1 MDANILAIALLV
13 FIIGIAVGIGMWG
26 IIYRFRKGGFQRL
39 ANDILFKANQE
50 AENLRKSNDI
60 AIKQSLLDQQKE
72 VEQLWQQEKKKLAR
86 EEERLKQ
93 REDKLEGRLNT
104 VEKKLVDIEK
114 REITLAAQREK
125 IKDEQTFIQM
135 QQQQLL
141 EQLEKA
147 AGLSATEAREILI
160 EKITNE
166 VHAET
171 AHMIRRATKE
181 AEENAEDIARK
192 IIVTSINRLAVP
204 TVSDATVNT
213 VTIPTEEMKGRI
225 IGREGRNIRT
235 LERATGVN
243 FIIDDTP
250 NAVVI
255 SGFDPLRLHIAK
267 QSLAELVS
275 DGRIHPTRI
284 EEIVEKVEKDV
295 HKKLRQHG
303 EDAAL
308 KAGAMNLHPEI
319 IMLLGKLKLRYSFGQ
334 NILDHSLEVSHIMG
348 LFAAELGLD
357 IKLAKRIGLLHDI
370 GKALSHEVEGSHAII
385 GHDFVLKYGE
395 STAVAN
401 GVGCHHFEMPANT
414 VEGSLCSA
422 ADALS
427 ASRPGGRIEAVEEYI
442 KRLHRLEEIAE
453 SYSSVEKA
461 YALQAGREV
470 RVIVHPE
477 ALDDNG
483 VITLARDLTKQI
495 EKELTYPGKIK
506 VTVIRERRAVE
517 YAM

>member
-1 MDANILAIALLV
+1 MDANTLALLLV
-13 FIIGIAVGIGMWG
+13 LFIIGIFVGILFWNLL
-26 IIYRFRKGGFQRL
+26 YKFKKGGFERL
-39 ANDILFKANQE
+39 ANDILAKANQE
-50 AENLRKSNDI
+50 GDSLRKNNELV
-60 AIKQSLLDQQKE
+60 IKQAHIDHQREMDLA
-72 VEQLWQQEKKKLAR
+72 WQQEKKKLDR

-93 REDKLEGRLNT
+93 REDKLENKGNLI
-104 VEKKLVDIEK
+104 EKKLVELEK
-114 REITLAAQREK
+114 REIVLQAQRE
-125 IKDEQTFIQM
+125 
-135 QQQQLL
+135 
-141 EQLEKA
+141 QLEEAQKNIQDEKLKLLTA
-147 AGLSATEAREILI
+147 LENTAGLSAQEAREQLI

-166 VHAET
+166 VRTES
-171 AHMIRRATKE
+171 AHMVRRITKE
-181 AEENAEDIARK
+181 TEENAEDIARK
-192 IIVTSINRLAVP
+192 IIVTAINRLAVP

-267 QSLAELVS
+267 QALAELVS

-284 EEIVEKVEKDV
+284 EEIVEKVQADV
-295 HKKLRQHG
+295 YKKLRHYG

-308 KAGAMNLHPEI
+308 RAGAISLHPELVL
-319 IMLLGKLKLRYSFGQ
+319 LLGKLKLRYSFGQ

-348 LFAAELGLD
+348 LIAGELGLD

-370 GKALSHEVEGSHAII
+370 GKAVSHEVEGSHALI
-385 GHDFVLKYGE
+385 GHDLALKYGE
-395 STAVAN
+395 SVDVAT
-401 GVGCHHFEMPANT
+401 GIGCHHYEIEANT

-427 ASRPGGRIEAVEEYI
+427 ASRPGGRIEAVEEYV
-442 KRLHRLEEIAE
+442 KRLKRLEQIAE
-453 SYSSVEKA
+453 SHPSVEKA
-461 YALQAGREV
+461 YALQAGREI
-470 RVIVHPE
+470 RVI
-477 ALDDNG
+477 ALPDVIDDDG
-483 VITLARDLTKQI
+483 VVTLARDLTKQI

-517 YAM
+517 YAL

>member
-1 MDANILAIALLV
+1 MDANTIALILV
-13 FIIGIAVGIGMWG
+13 IFIFG
-26 IIYRFRKGGFQRL
+26 IILGITLWGLNYRFRKGGFQRL
-39 ANDILFKANQE
+39 ANDILTKANQE
-50 AENLRKSNDI
+50 AESLRKSNELT
-60 AIKQSLLDQQKE
+60 IKQSHLDQQKE
-72 VEQLWQQEKKKLAR
+72 VEQVWQQERKKLTR

-104 VEKKLVDIEK
+104 VEKKLIDLEK
-114 REITLAAQREK
+114 REITLAAQREQILEDQK
-125 IKDEQTFIQM
+125 LLQTQKEN
-135 QQQQLL
+135 LL
-141 EQLEKA
+141 IELEKA
-147 AGLSATEAREILI
+147 AGLSATEARELLL
-160 EKITNE
+160 EKINNDVRT
-166 VHAET
+166 ET

-181 AEENAEDIARK
+181 AEENAEDLARK
-192 IIVTSINRLAVP
+192 IIVTSINRLAVS
-204 TVSDATVNT
+204 TVSDATVNI
-213 VTIPTEEMKGRI
+213 VSIPSEEMKGRI

-267 QSLAELVS
+267 QCLAELVA

-284 EEIVEKVEKDV
+284 EEIVEKVQKDV
-295 HKKLRQHG
+295 QKKLRQHG

-308 KAGAMNLHPEI
+308 RAGAINLHPEI
-319 IMLLGKLKLRYSFGQ
+319 ILLLGKLKLRYSFGQ
-334 NILDHSLEVSHIMG
+334 NILDHSIEVAHIMG
-348 LFAAELGLD
+348 LFAGELGLD

-370 GKALSHEVEGSHAII
+370 GKAVSHEVEGSHALI
-385 GHDFVLKYGE
+385 GHDIVLKYGE
-395 STAVAN
+395 SIDVAT

-414 VEGSLCSA
+414 IEGSLCSA

-442 KRLHRLEEIAE
+442 KRLKRLEEIAE
-453 SYSSVEKA
+453 AHPCVEKA
-461 YALQAGREV
+461 YALQAGREI
-470 RVIVHPE
+470 RVIVQPD
-477 ALDDNG
+477 AIDDDG

-495 EKELTYPGKIK
+495 ERELTYPGKIK

-517 YAM
+517 YAL